1 MSEMRWGRYP
11 GPVWTLIAWA
21 VLNGLNL
28 LFAITFP
35 ANGKHPDVVTV
46 GTVVYAAFVTVLL
59 LAMADRTPMWLVWAI
74 LSGAIVSSTLLI
86 YGAVTPLG
94 GALFALP
101 YIVYTSYA
109 ALWGSRRLALAYLVA
124 AGLAYLAVLQLR
136 HALPQMLVSWLV
148 IMSICTGLVLL
159 LSQLVSDLRRLA
171 TTDPLTGLL
180 NRQGLTTLLEL
191 SPQQGRRTQPRTVI
205 VFDLDRFKRVND
217 TAGHLAGDAVLAGF
231 AEALQAS
238 ARSDDILA
246 RTGGDEFMAVLP
258 LSGEAQVGRF
268 VQRVREATP
277 TPFSY
282 GAAEWPPEISYDEV
296 TARADERMYG
306 AKRNRA
312 G

>member
-1 MSEMRWGRYP
+1 MTEMRWGRYP

-21 VLNGLNL
+21 ALNGLNL

-35 ANGKHPDVVTV
+35 ANGKSPDAFTV
-46 GTVVYAAFVTVLL
+46 GTVIYAGLVAGLL
-59 LAMADRTPMWLVWAI
+59 LVLADRTPMWLVWLI
-74 LSGAIVSSTLLI
+74 LSGAMISTTMLT
-86 YGAVTPLG
+86 YGALTPLG

-109 ALWGSRRLALAYLVA
+109 ALWGPRALAVGYLVA
-124 AGLAYLAVLQLR
+124 AGVLYFAVLVR
-136 HALPQMLVSWLV
+136 RDALPGMLVSWMI

-159 LSQLVSDLRRLA
+159 LGQLVSDLRRLA

-191 SPQQGRRTQPRTVI
+191 SPTQGRRTQPRTI
-205 VFDLDRFKRVND
+205 VMFDLDRFKRVND
-217 TAGHLAGDAVLAGF
+217 TAGHIAGDALLAGF
-231 AEALQAS
+231 AEALRSS
-238 ARSDDILA
+238 ARVDDILA

-258 LSGEAQVGRF
+258 LSGEENVERF
-268 VQRVREATP
+268 VQRVRAATA
-277 TPFSY
+277 TSFSY
-282 GAAEWPPEISYDEV
+282 GAAAWPPEMSYDEV
-296 TARADERMYG
+296 TARADERMYE